1 MEFMYFLQQCDE
13 ILARAEIKKFDEVN
27 IGYLDER
34 SFNRLYN
41 LIEDKKL
48 EFESEGMDGNREVGI
63 LIKEKFKI
71 VNPDNL
77 AIKVTNFAYTPT
89 YSIVNDREKILTKH
103 LDKDFNIWVNKMNK
117 NKRELLQEAKTEKEV
132 QQITDKFDTQIKR
145 GREYYER
152 IKNNEFDEVIRTD
165 YEFVTELYKP
175 YIYFKYFDK
184 NGKLKNSNSYLRKE
198 VLNVVYEADL
208 IIPKKSKSK
217 IQDRL
222 KKLKNVFGYYY
233 VKE

>member
-1 MEFMYFLQQCDE
+1 MEFLKQCDE
-13 ILARAEIKKFDEVN
+13 ILMRATIKKFDEVTLA
-27 IGYLDER
+27 YLNVED
-34 SFNRLYN
+34 FNMLWN
-41 LIEDKKL
+41 LIEDKKS
-48 EFESEGMDGNREVGI
+48 EFELEGMNGKKEVYL
-63 LIKEKFKI
+63 LIKNKFKI
-71 VNPDNL
+71 INPDNL
-77 AIKVTNFAYTPT
+77 PIKVTNFAYTPT
-89 YSIVNDREKILTKH
+89 YSLVNDREKILTKH

-117 NKRELLQEAKTEKEV
+117 NKRELLKEAKTEKEV

-222 KKLKNVFGYYY
+222 RKLKNVFGYYY
-233 VKE
+233 IKE